1 MSATARSARATTRPA
16 GRPKPTAPKAGRP
29 RRTPLKEVP
38 PPAPAVAGTGV
49 FSLVVVGIL
58 VLGMVMLLV
67 LNTSLASGAF
77 EINDLSSEQRDLA
90 VREQRLV
97 QDVARAEAPESLQQK
112 AQALGMVPVAAPVFL
127 RLSDGAI
134 LGSPRPAQA
143 DPTTRIPATGG
154 TGTAPSTSASPAATA
169 AAPAPSSAPS
179 TPAPTPT
186 GDAAVADPPPVTD
199 GAVLDAPAQPSREN
213 R

>member
-1 MSATARSARATTRPA
+1 MSATARSARPSTRPA
-16 GRPKPTAPKAGRP
+16 GRPRTTPATAGRP
-29 RRTPLKEVP
+29 RRTPLREVP

-77 EINDLSSEQRDLA
+77 EISALQSQQRDLA
-90 VREQRLV
+90 VKEQRML
-97 QDVARAEAPESLQQK
+97 QDVARAEAPESLQAK
-112 AQALGMVPVAAPVFL
+112 AHELGMVPVSSPVFL
-127 RLSDGAI
+127 RLADGKI
-134 LGSPRPAQA
+134 LGVPRPAQA

-154 TGTAPSTSASPAATA
+154 SPAPSAGAPTAAPSTQPSAAPSAS
-169 AAPAPSSAPS
+169 AAPKPS
-179 TPAPTPT
+179 
-186 GDAAVADPPPVTD
+186 GDAAVADPETVVD
-199 GAVLDAPAQPSREN
+199 AAVPDAPTATTRGA